1 RIIDRERD
9 DAREQKAEAMGFS
22 AYGVTRDMD
31 DPMAKAI
38 HGLLDHAVETD
49 RRLALMIQ
57 RLEAAGVPV
66 NGDGESVDDFDAE
79 RLGKMVD

>member
-1 RIIDRERD
+1 
-9 DAREQKAEAMGFS
+9 
-22 AYGVTRDMD
+22 MD